1 MINGSEVTVLTV
13 TKRKNWFKRARQQ
26 YLQQSVQPRWIIV
39 NEPDCVSRDERMVA
53 EWFTAPRKIRRSNL
67 NASLNHGLN
76 NVRTPYVIFYQDF
89 IDIPKDCFEQL
100 ILDVK
105 ETGGFV
111 TTATINPDGNHDGRY
126 LGADLLRECP
136 PDQWEANV
144 AIAPME
150 AIYELG
156 GFDESYDDG
165 WSWDNVNLAE
175 RAAMLGYKFYIDER
189 IKPRLLFHVKEPDL
203 DPTIP
208 LNGGY
213 HERRMA
219 EIRAGDY
226 PLQLPYVLN

>member
-1 MINGSEVTVLTV
+1 MINGSATVLTV
-13 TKRKNWFKRARQQ
+13 TKRKGWFDRAAGQ
-26 YLQQSVQPRWIIV
+26 YEQQSVRPRWVIV
-39 NEPDCVSRDERMVA
+39 SEKGCMPRDRGDLA
-53 EWFTAPRKIRRSNL
+53 EWITAPLKKRRSNL
-67 NASLNHGLN
+67 NASLNRGL
-76 NVRTPYVIFYQDF
+76 VEVYTELVIFYQDF
-89 IDIPKDCFEQL
+89 IDLPKDCFRQL
-100 ILDVK
+100 ILDAK

-126 LGADLLRECP
+126 LETELLRECP

-150 AIYELG
+150 AIRELG
-156 GFDESYDDG
+156 GFDETYDDG

-189 IKPRLLFHVKEPDL
+189 IKPQLLYHPKEPDL
-203 DPTIP
+203 DPTII

-219 EIRAGDY
+219 EIRAGEY
-226 PLQLPYVLN
+226 PLKLPYV